1 MQIILLQEAW
11 SWQVCVL
18 FFLFFKNG
26 LVMKCPPNS
35 HLFSIVLGNQYAD
48 AGNLVMAVKYFT
60 DAIKHNPK
68 EYK

>member
-1 MQIILLQEAW
+1 
-11 SWQVCVL
+11 VCVL